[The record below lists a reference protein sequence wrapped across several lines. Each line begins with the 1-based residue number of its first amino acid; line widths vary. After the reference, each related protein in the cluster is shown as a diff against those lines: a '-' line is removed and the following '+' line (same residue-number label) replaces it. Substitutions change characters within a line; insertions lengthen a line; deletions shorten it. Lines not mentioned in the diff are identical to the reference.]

1 MPPDEVEA
9 TLEEPIAI
17 QALRFISSI
26 GHYGMIVGVLQA
38 AYGVYQWDKI
48 PVLIGV
54 CGAIFSFGWKM
65 LWDWIITKMVPSA
78 QPTTS
83 LTQGG

>member
-1 MPPDEVEA
+1 MPQEDAEA
-9 TLEEPIAI
+9 AESTQAEPIAI

-26 GHYGMIVGVLQA
+26 GHYGMLVGGVQA

-54 CGAIFSFGWKM
+54 CGGIFSFGWKIF
-65 LWDWIITKMVPSA
+65 WDWVITKMAPPA
-78 QPTTS
+78 HPAA
-83 LTQGG
+83 